1 MAQHLNLYD
10 PSLRPPRVWVTP
22 GRVLLAV
29 ALVVV
34 AVGAAAWQVRS
45 QAQAAG
51 VRSQAL
57 QAQLQ
62 QLAQAS
68 GAATAPNNEAAE
80 TQELVSLR
88 LRVAGLQA
96 LAQAQAAEPDGR
108 QGAAALLEALAQAA
122 PGDVWLNAVQWQAP
136 RAQQPAAIAL
146 EGHMLDPRRLPVY
159 LRRLEAQP
167 ALAGQ
172 RLAQVQVE
180 PAPLEPGATPRA
192 VVPSQFALRS
202 QAKTNVR

>member
-22 GRVLLAV
+22 GRVLMAV
-29 ALVVV
+29 ALVVL

-68 GAATAPNNEAAE
+68 GAAAPADDAAE
-80 TQELVSLR
+80 TQELASLR

-108 QGAAALLEALAQAA
+108 PAAAALMQALALAA
-122 PGDVWLNAVQWQAP
+122 PGDVWLKSVQWQAP
-136 RAQQPAAIAL
+136 QGQQPAAIAL
-146 EGHMLDPRRLPVY
+146 EGEMLDPRRLPVY

-180 PAPLEPGATPRA
+180 PAVPLPGAAPSA
-192 VVPSQFALRS
+192 VTPSQFVLRS
-202 QAKTNVR
+202 QARTNVR

>member
-22 GRVLLAV
+22 GRVLMAV
-29 ALVVV
+29 ALVVL

-68 GAATAPNNEAAE
+68 GATAPADEAAE
-80 TQELVSLR
+80 AQELASLR

-108 QGAAALLEALAQAA
+108 PAAAALMQALAQAA
-122 PGDVWLNAVQWQAP
+122 PGDVWLKAVQWQAP
-136 RAQQPAAIAL
+136 KAQEPAAIAL
-146 EGHMLDPRRLPVY
+146 EGEMLDPRRLPVY

-172 RLAQVQVE
+172 RLAQVLVE
-180 PAPLEPGATPRA
+180 PAPLLPGAAPSA
-192 VVPSQFALRS
+192 VAPSQFVLRS
-202 QAKTNVR
+202 QAKVNVR